1 MKEKADKKPC
11 HFPTECFHGVNLFH
25 KEIGSKEY
33 LLLDKN
39 DVFNSNNDSYKIIDK
54 KDHILLNHLVKKK
67 HLNKDNIINS
77 VVIKYRHK
85 NTTFIYYK

>member
-1 MKEKADKKPC
+1 M
-11 HFPTECFHGVNLFH
+11 FPWSEPISQ
-25 KEIGSKEY
+25 EIGSKEY

-54 KDHILLNHLVKKK
+54 KDHIMLNHLINKKK
-67 HLNKDNIINS
+67 INNNNIINS